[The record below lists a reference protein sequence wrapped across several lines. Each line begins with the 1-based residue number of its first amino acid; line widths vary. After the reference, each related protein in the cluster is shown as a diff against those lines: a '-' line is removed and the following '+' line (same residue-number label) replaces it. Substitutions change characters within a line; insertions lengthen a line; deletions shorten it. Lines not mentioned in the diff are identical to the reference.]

1 MRLFIFVLP
10 VFVVCHWNRL
20 QANPMNIK
28 TSDVNVF
35 AQPHTKVDSLISALK
50 TPTDPDTRFKL
61 MGEISWAYIHAHQL
75 EKATQYADSIRL
87 FAEKLKSTERIAYS
101 HFYYGVIARHQG
113 NLPQALNHLDQFV
126 SYYEAVGDS
135 SRVASGYFQ
144 ISAVNSSLG
153 NYDKS
158 LAASYRI
165 LNIYEDKNDL
175 FSVGF
180 TLNSIGII
188 QRHMKKYED
197 AIDTY
202 EKALSIYE
210 KLDAQEDKANV
221 LGNLANVYSD
231 LGRFNEAKDCFR
243 QALHIDETLGNQ
255 KWIAYDLENIGNM
268 YNKMEKCDSALAF
281 QLRALAIRET
291 LPNRIEHA
299 TTSLQVA
306 QTYFNLEDY
315 TKARQYALW
324 SFAQADEARP
334 KPLLRDI
341 NFLLAKV
348 YFEEKDF
355 QKAYKS
361 HQLYALFKDSVLNE
375 ETSRQLNELQTK
387 YETEK
392 KDKQITLLAAEKE
405 VQEKETA
412 RQATLK
418 NSFVGGL
425 AAAVLIGGLLVYG
438 LRQKLR
444 NQKLIAAKNDEIRE
458 VNFKSQMIELEL
470 KALRAQINPH
480 FLFNCMN
487 SINRIILNGETDN
500 ASRYLTKFSRL
511 IRLILENSEEKTVPL
526 ENELEMLESYIQLE
540 ALRFKGRIQYKIVVD
555 EGIDPETTFIPSM
568 VLQPFV
574 ENAIWHGLMHKGDE
588 QNGHLAIFIKE
599 DGYKLMCTI
608 EDNGVG
614 RAQAKVLQE
623 KSVSKSKSL
632 GMKLTEERLR
642 LLSKERLE
650 QLIRITDLKD
660 ARDFALGTRVEV
672 NLPIS

>member
-1 MRLFIFVLP
+1 MRLFIIVLP
-10 VFVVCHWNRL
+10 VFVVCHWSQSLAKPVNV
-20 QANPMNIK
+20 K
-28 TSDVNVF
+28 TSVINELV
-35 AQPHTKVDSLISALK
+35 QPHTKVDSLVGALK
-50 TPTDPDTRFKL
+50 ASTEPDARFKL
-61 MGEISWAYIHAHQL
+61 LGEISWEYIHAHQL
-75 EKATQYADSIRL
+75 EKATQYADSIRV
-87 FAEKLKSTERIAYS
+87 FAEKLKNEERIAYS

-113 NLPQALNHLDQFV
+113 NLQLALDHLKQFA

-165 LNIYEDKNDL
+165 LAIYEDQNDM
-175 FSVGF
+175 FSIGF
-180 TLNSIGII
+180 TLNGIGVI
-188 QRHMKKYED
+188 QRHMKKYDD

-202 EKALSIYE
+202 QRALSIYE
-210 KLDAQEDKANV
+210 NLDAQEDKANV

-231 LGRFNEAKDCFR
+231 LERFKEAKDCFR

-255 KWIAYDLENIGNM
+255 KWIAYDLENIGAM
-268 YNKMEKCDSALAF
+268 YNRMEKYDSALLF
-281 QLRALAIRET
+281 HLRALAIREG

-299 TTSLQVA
+299 TTLLQVA
-306 QTYFNLEDY
+306 QTNFYLKDY
-315 TKARQYALW
+315 AKARQYALK
-324 SFAQADEARP
+324 SFAQTAEVKP
-334 KPLLRDI
+334 KPLLRDLY
-341 NFLLAKV
+341 FLLAKI
-348 YFEEKDF
+348 YYEEKNF
-355 QKAYKS
+355 LKAYES
-361 HQLYALFKDSVLNE
+361 HQLYASIKDSVLNE

-387 YETEK
+387 YDTEK
-392 KDKQITLLAAEKE
+392 KDQQINLLAAENE

-425 AAAVLIGGLLVYG
+425 VAVILIGALLVYN
-438 LRQKLR
+438 LRQRLR

-458 VNFKSQMIELEL
+458 VNFRSQMTELEL

-487 SINRIILNGETDN
+487 SINRIILNGEMDD

-511 IRLILENSEEKTVPL
+511 IRLILENSEEQTVPL
-526 ENELEMLESYIQLE
+526 QNELEMLESYIQLE
-540 ALRFKGRIQYKIVVD
+540 ALRFKGKIQYRIIIG
-555 EGIDPETTFIPSM
+555 EGIDPESTYIPSM

-574 ENAIWHGLMHKGDE
+574 ENAIWHGLMHKGEE
-588 QNGHLAIFIKE
+588 QNGLLTIFIRE
-599 DGYKLMCTI
+599 EGYKLTCTI

-672 NLPIS
+672 NIPIS